1 MSSNVR
7 RLLAGLIAA
16 AAIVSALA
24 GCADA
29 GTKKESGNE
38 SEAEKIRLLYVALTR
53 AEKKVFVISLISR
66 LPSI

>member
-7 RLLAGLIAA
+7 RLLAVLIAA

-38 SEAEKIRLLYVALTR
+38 SEAEKSLLHMKILPILRL
-53 AEKKVFVISLISR
+53 R
-66 LPSI
+66 L